1 MKNLFD
7 ELSYS
12 VSKLT
17 TQKYST
23 SFSLGI
29 LALKPS
35 IRISIYSIYGFVRLA
50 DEIVDSFHDYD
61 KVKLLNRLKQET
73 EIALS
78 EKISLNPILQSFQE
92 TVRKYSIDTMLIDQF
107 LHSME
112 MDLQQIDYNS
122 ELYKEYIFG
131 SAEVVGLMCL
141 QVFTNGNK
149 SKFEELKPYAM
160 KLGSAFQKINFLRDL
175 KDDYRF
181 LGRTY
186 FPNIDMN
193 IFDNKVKSEIEKEIE
208 QEFKEALIGDDIS
221 LRDYFVYRNGNKI
234 GKYNQRRLKLQNG
247 ERLRFS
253 LQGNEVVLRDS
264 NRNVVTRGELIF
276 DKKYNYLKTIKITD
290 NTFYDPQITE
300 SWLVLKTVH
309 NLKPDQE
316 NNDFIYGLIIGTA
329 IGN

>member
-12 VSKLT
+12 VSKIT
-17 TQKYST
+17 TQIYST

-35 IRISIYSIYGFVRLA
+35 IRVAIYSIYAYVRLA
-50 DEIVDSFHDYD
+50 DEIVDSFHEYD
-61 KVKLLNRLKQET
+61 KVKLLNRLKVET
-73 EIALS
+73 EVALS

-92 TVRKYSIDTMLIDQF
+92 TVHKYSIDTILIDQF

-112 MDLQQIDYNS
+112 MDLKQMEYNS

-149 SKFEELKPYAM
+149 NKFEELKPYAM

-175 KDDYRF
+175 KEDYQV

-193 IFDNKVKSEIEKEIE
+193 IFDNQVKLEIENEIE
-208 QEFKEALIGDDIS
+208 QEFKEALVGIKKLPSSSVFGVYLAYKYYWALFQKIKRKSSKDILNS
-221 LRDYFVYRNGNKI
+221 RVRIPNSEKAYVAFKSYLRY
-234 GKYNQRRLKLQNG
+234 
-247 ERLRFS
+247 
-253 LQGNEVVLRDS
+253 
-264 NRNVVTRGELIF
+264 
-276 DKKYNYLKTIKITD
+276 KTA
-290 NTFYDPQITE
+290 
-300 SWLVLKTVH
+300 LL
-309 NLKPDQE
+309 
-316 NNDFIYGLIIGTA
+316 
-329 IGN
+329 